1 MMVMDDNEL
10 KVTFRAWV
18 VYQGMNAHF
27 TRTSNYDYFEYNGKG
42 NWNSIDSMEKSFT
55 KLEKNGNFSLQ
66 RKIFKDIGKTF
77 TSKEDLIFFY
87 LSQFSNGIEY
97 PSHFDSDLYDE
108 YKERMNN
115 FNFHIQQDIGEILK
129 CMREYKKSFD
139 EIFITNS
146 MNHPYILKLSLSN
159 RISLETFAV
168 LDMILDFIPEV
179 DKYLKD
185 PIWKDRKR
193 MVLKYKP
200 FLEVDIV
207 KQKKIIMDVLMKG

>member
-1 MMVMDDNEL
+1 MTVMKYSDTEI
-10 KVTFRAWV
+10 TFNAWV

-27 TRTSNYDYFEYNGKG
+27 TRTKDYDYFKYNGKG

-55 KLEKNGNFSLQ
+55 KLEKNGICSLQ
-66 RKIFKDIGKTF
+66 RKIFRDIGKTF
-77 TSKEDLIFFY
+77 TSKESLIFFY
-87 LSQFSNGIEY
+87 LSQFTNGIEY
-97 PSHFDSDLYDE
+97 PSQFDTDLYDE
-108 YKERMNN
+108 YKEKMNN

-146 MNHPYILKLSLSN
+146 MNHPYILKLSLSD
-159 RISLETFAV
+159 RISLETFVV
-168 LDMILDFIPEV
+168 LDMILDFIPVV
-179 DKYLKD
+179 DIYMKD
-185 PIWKDRKR
+185 LIWKNHKK

>member
-1 MMVMDDNEL
+1 MTVMKYSDTEI
-10 KVTFRAWV
+10 TFNAWV

-27 TRTSNYDYFEYNGKG
+27 TRTKDYDYFKYNGKG

-55 KLEKNGNFSLQ
+55 KLEKNGICSLQ
-66 RKIFKDIGKTF
+66 RKIFRDIGKTF
-77 TSKEDLIFFY
+77 TSKESLIFFY
-87 LSQFSNGIEY
+87 LSQFTNGIEY
-97 PSHFDSDLYDE
+97 PSQFDTDLYDE
-108 YKERMNN
+108 YKEKMNN

-146 MNHPYILKLSLSN
+146 MNHPYILKLSLSD
-159 RISLETFAV
+159 RISLETFVV
-168 LDMILDFIPEV
+168 LDMILDFIPVV
-179 DKYLKD
+179 DIYMKD
-185 PIWKDRKR
+185 LIWKNHKK

-207 KQKKIIMDVLMKG
+207 KQKKIIMDVLTKG

>member
-1 MMVMDDNEL
+1 MMVMSNNDLEI
-10 KVTFRAWV
+10 TFRAWV
-18 VYQGMNAHF
+18 IYQGIYAHF
-27 TRTSNYDYFEYNGKG
+27 TRDYDYFKFNGKG
-42 NWNSIDSMEKSFT
+42 NWNSIDSMQRSFA
-55 KLEKNGNFSLQ
+55 KLEKNGNFSMQ

-77 TSKEDLIFFY
+77 DNRESLIFFY
-87 LSQFSNGIEY
+87 LSQFSNGIVY

-108 YKERMNN
+108 YVERMNN
-115 FNFHIQQDIGEILK
+115 FDFNIRQDMGEVLK
-129 CMREYKKSFD
+129 CMSEYGKSFN
-139 EIFITNS
+139 EIFITGS

-185 PIWKDRKR
+185 PIWQDHKR
-193 MVLKYKP
+193 LVLNYKP

-207 KQKKIIMDVLMKG
+207 KQKKIIMDVLVKG

>member
-1 MMVMDDNEL
+1 MVMRYSDTET
-10 KVTFRAWV
+10 TFNAWV

-27 TRTSNYDYFEYNGKG
+27 TRTSEYDYFEYNGKG
-42 NWNSIDSMEKSFT
+42 TWNSIESMENSFL
-55 KLEKNGNFSLQ
+55 KLEKQGICSLQ
-66 RKIFKDIGKTF
+66 RKIFWNIGKTF

-87 LSQFSNGIEY
+87 LSQFTNGIEY
-97 PSHFDSDLYDE
+97 PSQFDTDLYDE

-115 FNFHIQQDIGEILK
+115 FNFHIQQNIGEILK
-129 CMREYKKSFD
+129 CMREYEKSFD

-168 LDMILDFIPEV
+168 LDMVLNFIPEV

>member
-1 MMVMDDNEL
+1 MVMSNNDL
-10 KVTFRAWV
+10 QSTFNAWV

-27 TRTSNYDYFEYNGKG
+27 TRTREYDYFKYNGKG
-42 NWNSIDSMEKSFT
+42 NWNNIDSMEKSFA
-55 KLEKNGNFSLQ
+55 KLERNGNFSMQ

-77 TSKEDLIFFY
+77 TSKESLIFFY
-87 LSQFSNGIEY
+87 LSQFTNSIEY
-97 PSHFDSDLYDE
+97 PSQFDTDLYDE
-108 YKERMNN
+108 YMGRMNN

-129 CMREYKKSFD
+129 CMREYEKSFD

-168 LDMILDFIPEV
+168 LDMVLNFIPEV

-185 PIWKDRKR
+185 PIWQDHKKL
-193 MVLKYKP
+193 VLNYKP
-200 FLEVDIV
+200 FLEVDVPKMKMLI
-207 KQKKIIMDVLMKG
+207 KDVLMKG